1 MTIDLTRRG
10 FVRFSAAGACG
21 LALARHGGAGETTGS
36 LPLRRHQPDGACHR
50 AGMDPD
56 GVDRIVDTFRSM
68 LASGDWHGAQ
78 LAVYRNGELVVELAG
93 GTGDRNRP
101 VELDSLLCILS
112 TTKALTAMVMH
123 TLHDRGVFSYDD
135 PVANHWPDFAHKGKE
150 EITIRQ
156 VMSHRAGLVESNPLA
171 GLLQWQRWTSR
182 QAVARIIEEKVP
194 AWEPGTANGYHALSF
209 GQVCDELI
217 QRWTGKDTGQWLR
230 AEICGPL
237 EIDDVYIGLPDEK
250 FARLVGFKPL
260 SDQPQQAVPG
270 YTPPPGGEGHF
281 FNSPAIL
288 GRCLAWGS
296 GVARARDLARLLNV
310 YAYEGSWGGMRFFS
324 RGTFN
329 EAVRP
334 NNDPDVIDRGLG
346 ARAVWGLG
354 LLVGGTEGTARTQGP
369 LYGTTATP
377 RSCGHLG
384 GNTSLGWADPDYR
397 LAVSF
402 ISSGTTGTVSYAPLS
417 DAIRAACVT

>member
-1 MTIDLTRRG
+1 MTDDLTRRG
-10 FVRFSAAGACG
+10 FVRLGAAGACG
-21 LALARHGGAGETTGS
+21 LALARRHAAS
-36 LPLRRHQPDGACHR
+36 QPSDSIPIQRHQPEGACGR
-50 AGMDPD
+50 ARMDPD
-56 GVDRIVDTFRSM
+56 GVDRVVDTFRSM
-68 LASGDWHGAQ
+68 LASGDWYGGQ
-78 LAVYRNGELVVELAG
+78 LAVYRNGEMVVELAG
-93 GTGDRNRP
+93 GTGIDGTP
-101 VELDSLLCILS
+101 VKLDSLLCILS

-123 TLHDRGVFSYDD
+123 TLHDRGLFAYDD
-135 PVANHWPDFAHKGKE
+135 RVARHWPGFARNGKG

-171 GLLQWQRWTSR
+171 GLVQWQRWTSR
-182 QAVARIIEEKVP
+182 EAVARLVEEKAPV
-194 AWEPGTANGYHALSF
+194 WEPGTANGYHALSF

-230 AEICGPL
+230 AELCKPL
-237 EIDDVYIGLPDEK
+237 AVDDVYIGLPAEQL
-250 FARLVGFKPL
+250 ARFVGFKPL
-260 SDQPQQAVPG
+260 TAGAQQPVPG

-288 GRCLAWGS
+288 GKCLAWGS

-310 YAYEGSWGGMRFFS
+310 YAYEGAWGGHRFFS
-324 RGTFN
+324 AKTFD

-334 NNDPDVIDRGLG
+334 NNAPDVVDRGLG
-346 ARAVWGLG
+346 ARAIWGLG
-354 LLVGGTEGTARTQGP
+354 LLVGATEGTARTAGP
-369 LYGTTATP
+369 LYGTTATA

-402 ISSGTTGTVSYAPLS
+402 ISTGTTGTVNYAPLS
-417 DAIRAACVT
+417 DAIRAACIE